1 MKECIYIF
9 VWFTYGWISV
19 VDDLSHEVS
28 EEDGLSDDG
37 EPGEQV
43 TGTQSQQLRR
53 HLQHGEPQQPHGGL
67 NLKRG
72 DRFGRYPT
80 KKYKLHTARKCV
92 LTSPSSLSVSPLEEL
107 VFPLR
112 CLFLCLLLLLC
123 LASTSYRSFMLRDG
137 LMRKAALARR

>member
-1 MKECIYIF
+1 M
-9 VWFTYGWISV
+9 

-43 TGTQSQQLRR
+43 TDTQSQQLRG
-53 HLQHGEPQQPHGGL
+53 HLQHGEPKQLNSCL
-67 NLKRG
+67 NLGRG
-72 DRFGRYPT
+72 DSIRQHPKDTLNILSGKGSYNER
-80 KKYKLHTARKCV
+80 KLKI
-92 LTSPSSLSVSPLEEL
+92 LTSPSSLSVSPLEEF

-112 CLFLCLLLLLC
+112 CLFLCRLLLLC

-137 LMRKAALARR
+137 LMSKAALALR